1 MTNRDTLVMLRNSVG
16 IKNITQGIRKTD
28 FCNPFGYPLG
38 IRDWGI
44 FLLLSPMGIR
54 YPLLLKVGG
63 GIYLNPP
70 LRRYRFSCELFP
82 MRTHARGGVL

>member
-16 IKNITQGIRKTD
+16 IKNIPQGIGKTV
-28 FCNPFGYPLG
+28 GYPLG

-70 LRRYRFSCELFP
+70 LRRNRFSCELFP

>member
-16 IKNITQGIRKTD
+16 IENIPQGIGGTD
-28 FCNPFGYPLG
+28 FCNTFGYPLG

-82 MRTHARGGVL
+82 MSTHARGGVL